1 MLFLNI
7 SKKKLFFDT
16 VTDIDKVTKPME
28 LVPMPAPNLIKKNIF
43 LIRFDGEGSLK
54 KYCDFLFG

>member
-28 LVPMPAPNLIKKNIF
+28 LVPMPAPNLIKTK
-43 LIRFDGEGSLK
+43 
-54 KYCDFLFG
+54 